1 MALYK
6 IENTRYQDKLLG
18 ELLIDLGLI
27 TQDELTI
34 ALHEQ
39 QRSGKLL
46 GEELLFLNF
55 IEEKPLLSVLALRF
69 DLPLLIDNLKKADK
83 KALSLVSA
91 EECQQYQIFPVYV
104 DETQSRLILA
114 ITRLEE
120 LGIVESLRQRYQ
132 LSLFLTS
139 PRIIQEAISQHYL
152 NDRLDLLHEAL
163 EWGKY
168 EVGADDKSIIVRFVD
183 ALLAQAVRL
192 GASDL
197 HCEPE
202 VAWIN
207 LRYRIDGVLHP
218 PKRLHRRHWS
228 ALSVRLKVMAGLD
241 IAETRIN
248 QDGRVLFT
256 FAQREIDCRVS
267 VIPTVYGENI
277 ALRFLDRRVTSLT
290 LGCLG
295 FTPTQQ
301 YSLNS
306 ILSRPYGMTLV
317 VGPTGSG
324 KTTTL
329 YTLLQQFDYHSYNIM
344 SLEDPVECYIS
355 GIQQVSLHTL
365 IKMDFASGVRAMLRQ
380 DPDILLIGEIR
391 DKETALAAFQASM
404 TGHRVLASLHANTAM
419 SAVFRLLELGV
430 SQAYIAANLAGIISQ
445 RLVRRLCEHCKVAFR
460 RDQTYLEWDA
470 LGCIDCHYTGFKG
483 RSVISEVVNIDLP
496 FSTVLS
502 QAVTE
507 SGLKDYQRDRGI
519 PSMLNDAYDKL
530 KLGVTTQSEIRR
542 VLDVEEGA

>member
-1 MALYK
+1 MMLSK
-6 IENTRYQDKLLG
+6 LDSTSYQDTLLG
-18 ELLIDLGLI
+18 ELLIAHGLI

-39 QRSGKLL
+39 RHSGRLL

-55 IEEKPLLSVLALRF
+55 IEEPPLLSILALRF
-69 DLPLLIDNLKKADK
+69 GLPILIDDLKRVDK
-83 KALSLVSA
+83 EALSVLSA
-91 EECQQYQIFPVYV
+91 EDCQQYQIFPVYV
-104 DETQSRLILA
+104 NQIHGQLILA
-114 ITRLEE
+114 VTRLEE
-120 LGIVESLRQRYQ
+120 LGRVESLRQYYQ
-132 LSLFLTS
+132 VNLLLTS
-139 PRIIQEAISQHYL
+139 PRRIQEAIAQHYL

-163 EWGKY
+163 EWGRY
-168 EVGADDKSIIVRFVD
+168 EVGADDKSIMVRFVD
-183 ALLAQAVRL
+183 ALLEQALRV

-207 LRYRIDGVLHP
+207 LRYRIDGVLQT

-241 IAETRIN
+241 IAETRAS
-248 QDGRVLFT
+248 QDGRILFT

-267 VIPTVYGENI
+267 VIPTVHGENI
-277 ALRFLDRRVTSLT
+277 ALRFLDRIVTSLT

-301 YSLNS
+301 YSLNC

-329 YTLLQQFDYHSYNIM
+329 YTLLKQFDYQSYNIM
-344 SLEDPVECYIS
+344 SLEDPVECYVT

-419 SAVFRLLELGV
+419 GAIFRLLELGV
-430 SQAYIAANLAGIISQ
+430 SQAYIATNLAGVISQ
-445 RLVRRLCEHCKVAFR
+445 RLVRRLCEYCKVAFR
-460 RDQTYLEWDA
+460 RDQTHLEWDA

-496 FSTVLS
+496 FSSVLS

-507 SGLKDYQRDRGI
+507 LDLKTYQRDRAI
-519 PSMLNDAYDKL
+519 PSMLNDANDKL
-530 KLGVTTQSEIRR
+530 KAGITTESEIRR
-542 VLDVEEGA
+542 VLDMGEGV